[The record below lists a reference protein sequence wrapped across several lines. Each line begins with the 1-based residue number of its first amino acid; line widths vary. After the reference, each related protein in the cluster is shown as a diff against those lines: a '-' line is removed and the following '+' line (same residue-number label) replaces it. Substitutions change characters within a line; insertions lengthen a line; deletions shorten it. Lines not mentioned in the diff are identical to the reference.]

1 MLAKVGTIAHFRRYA
16 VPNMGRT
23 DGSRVEGMQAMT
35 RKLDL
40 NALLLFFEVVNAR
53 SISSAS
59 RKLDIPKS
67 TVSRKLMFLE
77 DQLGAVLFK
86 KGGRT
91 LAVTDIGQAL
101 YEHCERIAAE
111 IEEAG
116 LGTTRMQT
124 ELRGMLRVSMP
135 VDFGTGWLSSAIAAF
150 AVSFPDIHLVIDA
163 NSRWIDVSVE
173 PYDVAVQLG
182 TLPET
187 HGGIRHLASIAR
199 GVYASPSFLERRGVP
214 LSVDDFERF
223 DCIVTEHQRAEGVW
237 NFRSG
242 LGVKVIDVVGRI
254 SVNHIGVAR
263 ELVIGGVG
271 LGILPNIMCLNDV
284 RAKRLVRVLTDW
296 ESPSLQVSATF
307 LGKRKESRRLRAFL
321 DFMEAKLK
329 IEGSAG
335 QPLSTMQR
343 RLS

>member
-1 MLAKVGTIAHFRRYA
+1 M
-16 VPNMGRT
+16 
-23 DGSRVEGMQAMT
+23 EGMQAMT

-86 KGGRT
+86 KGGRK

-101 YEHCERIAAE
+101 YEHCEGIAAE

-150 AVSFPDIHLVIDA
+150 AVSYPEIHLVIDA

-187 HGGIRHLASIAR
+187 HGGVRHLASITR

-271 LGILPNIMCLNDV
+271 LGILPNIMCQNDV

-321 DFMEAKLK
+321 DFMERKLK

-335 QPLSTMQR
+335 QALSTMQGAAELR
-343 RLS
+343 TT

>member
-1 MLAKVGTIAHFRRYA
+1 MGSGCPEPAIKGVRA
-16 VPNMGRT
+16 V
-23 DGSRVEGMQAMT
+23 T

-59 RKLDIPKS
+59 KKLDIPKS

-77 DQLGAVLFK
+77 DQVGAVLFK
-86 KGGRT
+86 KGARK

-101 YEHCERIAAE
+101 FEHCERIAAE

-116 LGTTRMQT
+116 LGATRMQT

-150 AVSFPDIHLVIDA
+150 AVSYPDIHLAIDA

-182 TLPET
+182 TLPVT
-187 HGGIRHLASIAR
+187 HGGIRPLASITR
-199 GVYASPSFLERRGVP
+199 GVYASPSFLERKGVP
-214 LSVDDFERF
+214 LSVDDFEHF
-223 DCIVTEHQRAEGVW
+223 DCVVTEHQRAEGVW

-242 LGVKVIDVVGRI
+242 LGDKVIDVVGRI
-254 SVNHIGVAR
+254 TVNHIGVAR

-271 LGILPNIMCLNDV
+271 LGILPNIMCQNDV
-284 RAKRLVRVLTDW
+284 KARRLVRVLTAW

-307 LGKRKESRRLRAFL
+307 LGRRKESRRLRAFL
-321 DFMEAKLK
+321 DFMERKLK
-329 IEGSAG
+329 IEGSVG
-335 QPLSTMQR
+335 Q
-343 RLS
+343 RLSGMPHGAEMAKT

>member
-1 MLAKVGTIAHFRRYA
+1 
-16 VPNMGRT
+16 
-23 DGSRVEGMQAMT
+23 MT

-53 SISSAS
+53 SIGSAS
-59 RKLDIPKS
+59 KKLDIPKS

-86 KGGRT
+86 KGGRK
-91 LAVTDIGQAL
+91 LAVTDIGQVL

-150 AVSFPDIHLVIDA
+150 AVSYPDIHLVIDA

-187 HGGIRHLASIAR
+187 HGGVRRLASITR
-199 GVYASPSFLERRGVP
+199 GVYASPAFLQRKGVP
-214 LSVDDFERF
+214 VSVDDFEHF
-223 DCIVTEHQRAEGVW
+223 DCVVTEHQRAEGVW

-242 LGVKVIDVVGRI
+242 HGVKVIDVTGRI
-254 SVNHIGVAR
+254 TVNHIGVAR

-271 LGILPNIMCLNDV
+271 LGILPNIMCQNDIKT
-284 RAKRLVRVLTDW
+284 KRLIRVLTDW

-321 DFMEAKLK
+321 DFMERKLK

-335 QPLSTMQR
+335 HSLPAMQNAAGVASTQ
-343 RLS
+343 

>member
-1 MLAKVGTIAHFRRYA
+1 MAK
-16 VPNMGRT
+16 
-23 DGSRVEGMQAMT
+23 
-35 RKLDL
+35 KLDL

-53 SISSAS
+53 SITSAS
-59 RKLDIPKS
+59 KKLEIPKS

-86 KGGRT
+86 KGGRK
-91 LAVTDIGQAL
+91 LSMTDIGQAL

-111 IEEAG
+111 IDEAG
-116 LGTTRMQT
+116 LGTVRMQT

-150 AVSFPDIHLVIDA
+150 AVNYPDIHLVIDA
-163 NSRWIDVSVE
+163 NSRWVDVSVE

-182 TLPET
+182 ALPES
-187 HGGIRHLASIAR
+187 HGGMRHLASITR
-199 GVYASPSFLERRGVP
+199 GVYASPAFLERRGVP
-214 LSVDDFERF
+214 QSVDDFERF
-223 DCIVTEHQRAEGVW
+223 DCVVTEHQRAEGVW
-237 NFRSG
+237 TFRSS

-271 LGILPNIMCLNDV
+271 LGILPNIMCQNDI

-321 DFMEAKLK
+321 DFMESKLK
-329 IEGSAG
+329 IEGDPVSSRG
-335 QPLSTMQR
+335 GKR
-343 RLS
+343 

>member
-1 MLAKVGTIAHFRRYA
+1 VA
-16 VPNMGRT
+16 
-23 DGSRVEGMQAMT
+23 

-59 RKLDIPKS
+59 KRLDIPKS
-67 TVSRKLMFLE
+67 TISRKLMFLE

-86 KGGRT
+86 KGGRK
-91 LAVTDIGQAL
+91 LSVTDIGQAL

-111 IEEAG
+111 IDEAG
-116 LGTTRMQT
+116 LGTARMQT

-150 AVSFPDIHLVIDA
+150 AVNYPDIHLAIDT
-163 NSRWIDVSVE
+163 NSRWVDVSVE

-182 TLPET
+182 TLPEA
-187 HGGIRHLASIAR
+187 HGGVRHLASITR
-199 GVYASPSFLERRGVP
+199 GVYASPAFLERRGIP
-214 LSVDDFERF
+214 LSVDDFEHF
-223 DCIVTEHQRAEGVW
+223 DCVVTEHQRAEGVW
-237 NFRSG
+237 TFRSS

-271 LGILPNIMCLNDV
+271 LGILPNIMCQNDI

-307 LGKRKESRRLRAFL
+307 LGKRKGSRRLRAFL
-321 DFMEAKLK
+321 DFMETKLK
-329 IEGSAG
+329 IEGDPVSSKAASAKSAMATG
-335 QPLSTMQR
+335 NR
-343 RLS
+343 R

>member
-1 MLAKVGTIAHFRRYA
+1 MA
-16 VPNMGRT
+16 
-23 DGSRVEGMQAMT
+23 

-53 SISSAS
+53 SISGAS
-59 RKLDIPKS
+59 KKLDIPKS
-67 TVSRKLMFLE
+67 TISRKLMFLE
-77 DQLGAVLFK
+77 DQLSAVLFK
-86 KGGRT
+86 KGGRK
-91 LAVTDIGQAL
+91 LSLTDIGQAL

-111 IEEAG
+111 IDEAG
-116 LGTTRMQT
+116 LGTARMQT

-150 AVSFPDIHLVIDA
+150 AVNYPDIHLAIDT
-163 NSRWIDVSVE
+163 NSRWVDVSVKS
-173 PYDVAVQLG
+173 YDVAVQLG
-182 TLPET
+182 TLPEA
-187 HGGIRHLASIAR
+187 HGGVRHLASITR
-199 GVYASPSFLERRGVP
+199 GVYASPAFLERRGVP
-214 LSVDDFERF
+214 SSVDDFEHF
-223 DCIVTEHQRAEGVW
+223 DCVVTEHQRAEGVW
-237 NFRSG
+237 TFRSS

-271 LGILPNIMCLNDV
+271 LGILPNIMCQNDI

-321 DFMEAKLK
+321 DFMETKLK
-329 IEGSAG
+329 IEGDSVSSRTG
-335 QPLSTMQR
+335 TL
-343 RLS
+343 